1 MVDLLNPEFEE
12 DFTNQPTLV
21 NTEDQEETREEQ
33 FQNDSLFKSRLSR
46 LRIRIKFSS
55 GFISKNNSLD
65 AKTFSRDSSLT
76 NKRILQQN

>member
-33 FQNDSLFKSRLSR
+33 FQNDSYTALGDSVEQ
-46 LRIRIKFSS
+46 SS
-55 GFISKNNSLD
+55 FN
-65 AKTFSRDSSLT
+65 FR
-76 NKRILQQN
+76 